1 MSEAWETG
9 GHEAATGAVPD
20 ELGVAGTPDEARDQ
34 FRDAVGTLVVDRPI
48 VYVPRSVSG
57 ATRDWT
63 IETLAPEQLRARSL

>member
-1 MSEAWETG
+1 MAG
-9 GHEAATGAVPD
+9 ATLQCLSDGRAG
-20 ELGVAGTPDEARDQ
+20 LGVAGTPDEARDQ
-34 FRDAVGTLVVDRPI
+34 FRDAVGMPVADYPI